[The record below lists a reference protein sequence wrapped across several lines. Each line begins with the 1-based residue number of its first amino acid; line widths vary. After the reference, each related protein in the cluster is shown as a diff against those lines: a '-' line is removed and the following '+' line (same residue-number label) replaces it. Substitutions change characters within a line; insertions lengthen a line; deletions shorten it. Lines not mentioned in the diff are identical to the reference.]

1 MPVNRRSLLRMPELR
16 EYDPADFESL
26 WTLDQRC
33 FDREIA
39 YSREEL
45 AHYLRDETAVCL
57 LAMDSDALLGFI
69 VGHRDRRGFGH
80 IVTLDVEEK
89 ARRIGV
95 GSLLMESLEGRFR
108 ESGCKSAFLEV
119 AVSNRSALTFYRK
132 HQYNVLKTLRRYYPG
147 DLDGLLMGKK
157 LGPPQ
162 L

>member
-1 MPVNRRSLLRMPELR
+1 MPELR

-26 WTLDQRC
+26 WTLDQHC

-45 AHYLRDETAVCL
+45 AHYLRDKTAVCL

-69 VGHRDRRGFGH
+69 LGHRDQRGFGH
-80 IVTLDVEEK
+80 VVTLDVEEK

-95 GSLLMESLEGRFR
+95 GSLLMDGLEARFR
-108 ESGCKSAFLEV
+108 QSGCKSVFLEV

-132 HQYNVLKTLRRYYPG
+132 HDYNVLKTLRRYYPG

-157 LGPPQ
+157 LAPPQ
-162 L
+162 H